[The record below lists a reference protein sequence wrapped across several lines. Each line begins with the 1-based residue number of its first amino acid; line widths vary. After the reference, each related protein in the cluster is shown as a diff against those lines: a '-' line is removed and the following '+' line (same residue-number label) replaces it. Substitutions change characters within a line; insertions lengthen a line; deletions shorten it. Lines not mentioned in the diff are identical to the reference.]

1 MRFFFKKP
9 KPADPARKQAT
20 PSATP
25 SYIEYDKGIQV
36 LGHINRFGWLTISQL
51 VLLLYGVCPHNPRAQ
66 EFKNTRKILARLHQR
81 KMLCARVLPNNSRA
95 YLLSESGAHLFNET
109 TGIRALPGGN
119 ILTTHPLL
127 DRKTGRPKGKKSS
140 SPSWIHRWVANEFI
154 IRNGMEQGLCEV
166 EIYRKNAPFPK
177 QFDETTGIAK
187 RTRSWKGKAP
197 DALLIREEN
206 GIKYLTWVEVENAK
220 RRSGG
225 RFDSDTGSIRGG
237 LQSLAVWLANA
248 LKEDIIFGKVRI
260 EKVVFVVVTS
270 EDTIHRLHRFMWP
283 IYSALDNLLDEWYP
297 GEYDKKKEVY
307 DKVFVEQYVLGPGP
321 RVLEIVQKI
330 DGCLVNTMTNLAM
343 HFANELMDSNNKGK
357 PRSDG
362 IIKV

>member
-1 MRFFFKKP
+1 MRYFFKKP
-9 KPADPARKQAT
+9 KPADSASKQAT
-20 PSATP
+20 PPAAP
-25 SYIEYDKGIQV
+25 SYAEYDKGIQV
-36 LGHINRFGWLTISQL
+36 LGHINRFGWLTVSQL
-51 VLLLYGVCPHNPRAQ
+51 ALLLYGECPANPRAPA
-66 EFKNTRKILARLHQR
+66 FKNTRKILARLYES
-81 KMLCARVLPNNSRA
+81 KMLFVRVLPNNSRA
-95 YLLSESGAHLFNET
+95 YLLTEAGADHFKKT
-109 TGIRALPGGN
+109 TGMRAIRGDN
-119 ILTTHPLL
+119 ILTTHPVL
-127 DRKTGRPKGKKSS
+127 DRKTGRPKGRKSS

-154 IRNGMEQGLCEV
+154 IRNDMEHGLSEV

-177 QFDETTGIAK
+177 EFDDMTGIAK

-225 RFDSDTGSIRGG
+225 RFDSDTGNNRGG

-248 LKEDIIFGKVRI
+248 LKEDIIFGKVRV

-270 EDTIHRLHRFMWP
+270 EETPHRLHRFMWP
-283 IYSALDNLLDEWYP
+283 IYSALDDFLNEWYP

-307 DKVFVEQYVLGPGP
+307 DKVFIEQYVLGSGP
-321 RVLEIVQKI
+321 RLLEMVQKI
-330 DGCLVNTMTNLAM
+330 DGCLVNTLSNLAV
-343 HFANELMDSNNKGK
+343 HFANELMDGDDKGK
-357 PRSDG
+357 PRTDG